1 MAALLGHTQIW
12 NISMETFIG
21 LTRASLKMTPSWEAT
36 ILCVC
41 FLIVSIITVIG
52 NTLVIV
58 AVVKDPLKT
67 LWSSPTNFI
76 LLEMASAD
84 LFVGLVLAPSFA
96 LLNFFYEEKAVWESL
111 FFVTFFSHF
120 FVIVSA
126 YHVFLLTIDRYFA
139 LAKPLKYKVIV
150 TKKRVLFCSSLIWVF
165 SLSYATLTFTIG
177 ASALVI
183 PWLIFILLLFLSSE
197 GISLAYALTL
207 ANLVKHYKARMKDT
221 GDSRSNQLNLYQREK
236 KVSLVIFSVIIAFD
250 ICYFP
255 WVVVQLVFV
264 FCQSCSA
271 SYRAVTISRDV
282 AMLLIFINSSLNPF
296 LYSWRFSKFQATF
309 KYFWRKYCCTKQ
321 RRTTIDLNQGRRRQR
336 CDENS

>member
-1 MAALLGHTQIW
+1 MAALLGHSQIW
-12 NISMETFIG
+12 NVSMETFIRHI
-21 LTRASLKMTPSWEAT
+21 RASLETTPSSEAT

-41 FLIVSIITVIG
+41 FSIVSIITVIG

-67 LWSSPTNFI
+67 LRSSPTNFI

-84 LFVGLVLAPSFA
+84 LFVGMVLAPSFA
-96 LLNFFYEEKAVWESL
+96 LLNFSFEEKAVWDSL

-139 LAKPLKYKVIV
+139 LAKPLKYKAIV
-150 TKKRVLFCSSLIWVF
+150 TKTRVVLGSSSIWVF
-165 SLSYATLTFTIG
+165 SLSYAALTLTIG
-177 ASALVI
+177 ASALMI
-183 PWLIFILLLFLSSE
+183 PWLIFVLLLFLSSE
-197 GISLAYALTL
+197 GISLAYVLTL

-221 GDSRSNQLNLYQREK
+221 ENSHFNQLKLYQREK

-255 WVVVQLVFV
+255 WIVVQLVFV

-271 SYRAVTISRDV
+271 SYRAVIVSRDV
-282 AMLLIFINSSLNPF
+282 AMLLIFINSSLNPL
-296 LYSWRFSKFQATF
+296 LYSWRFSKFQATY
-309 KYFWRKYCCTKQ
+309 KYFWRKYCCKKQ
-321 RRTTIDLNQGRRRQR
+321 RRKTTDINQGRRQR
-336 CDENS
+336 CEVKL